1 MPLSDREQ
9 QILQEI
15 ERHLYEQDP
24 KFAQGVA
31 AKTLKSTSARDLR
44 RGLLLFLAGLGV
56 LVLFFI
62 NTAVWLGVLAFL
74 MMLGGAT
81 MAYQSGRKLGA
92 EPLGKLKRGMSLS
105 KLLGQVEGR
114 MRNLRRKDES

>member
-24 KFAQGVA
+24 KFAHGVA
-31 AKTLKSTSARDLR
+31 AKTLKNASARDLR
-44 RGLLLFLAGLGV
+44 RGILLFLGGLGV
-56 LVLFFI
+56 LVAFFVS
-62 NTAVWLGVLAFL
+62 TAVWAGVVAFL

-81 MAYQSGRKLGA
+81 LAYQNARKLGA
-92 EPLGKLKRGMSLS
+92 EPLRALRRGAPLAKLFGNI
-105 KLLGQVEGR
+105 EGR
-114 MRNLRRKDES
+114 MRNLRRKDDP

>member
-24 KFAQGVA
+24 KFAHGVA
-31 AKTLKSTSARDLR
+31 AKTLKNTTARDLR
-44 RGLLLFLAGLGV
+44 RGILLFVAGLGA
-56 LVLFFI
+56 LVAFFV
-62 NTAVWLGVLAFL
+62 TTVVWLGVVAFL

-81 MAYQSGRKLGA
+81 LAYHNGRKLGA
-92 EPLGKLKRGMSLS
+92 EPLRALRSGASLS
-105 KLLGQVEGR
+105 KIFGDIEGR